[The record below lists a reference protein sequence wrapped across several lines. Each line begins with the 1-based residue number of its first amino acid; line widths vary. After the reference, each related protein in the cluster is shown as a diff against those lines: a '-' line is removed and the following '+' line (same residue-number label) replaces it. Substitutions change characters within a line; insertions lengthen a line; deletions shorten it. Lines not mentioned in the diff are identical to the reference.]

1 MEKNLGTAIVTGASS
16 GIGAVYADRLAARG
30 YDLVL
35 IARRRER
42 LEKLAVALRIKH
54 RRHIEVAQADL
65 ANEADLLRV
74 EALVSD
80 ASDVSFLI
88 NCAGSGALGMAAQV
102 PTSAVAAMLKVN
114 VIALTRLSMAAAK
127 RFAAAKSGSIIN
139 IGSILAL
146 MPAPGA
152 SSYSGS
158 KAYVL
163 NFSRALQSE
172 LQNSGVRV
180 QAVMPGPIRS
190 EFFGDTPAPF
200 PDQLFMSPETLVDT
214 ALAAYDQGEAVTF
227 PNLGSMDSWNAFEQA
242 RSVMVHGVT
251 QSGASAERY
260 SH

>member
-1 MEKNLGTAIVTGASS
+1 MGKKLGTAIVTGASS
-16 GIGAVYADRLAARG
+16 GIGAIYADRLAARG

-35 IARRRER
+35 IARRSER
-42 LEKLAVALRIKH
+42 LEKLAIELRSKH
-54 RRHIEVAQADL
+54 QRHIDVVQADL

-74 EALVSD
+74 EALVSE
-80 ASDVSFLI
+80 ASDVSFLV

-102 PTSAVAAMLKVN
+102 PTSAVADMLKVN
-114 VIALTRLSMAAAK
+114 VIALTRLSMAAAR
-127 RFAAAKSGSIIN
+127 RFAAASSGSIIN

-146 MPAPGA
+146 MPVPGA

-190 EFFGDTPAPF
+190 EFFANTPAPF

-214 ALAAYDQGEAVTF
+214 ALAAYDQGEVVTF
-227 PNLGSMDSWNAFEQA
+227 PNLGSIEPLSAFEQA
-242 RSVMVHGVT
+242 RSAMVHGVT
-251 QSGASAERY
+251 QSGVSAARY

>member
-1 MEKNLGTAIVTGASS
+1 MGKKLGTAIVTGASS
-16 GIGAVYADRLAARG
+16 GIGAIYADRLAARG

-35 IARRRER
+35 IARRSER
-42 LEKLAVALRIKH
+42 LEKLAIELRSKH
-54 RRHIEVAQADL
+54 QRHIDVVQADL

-74 EALVSD
+74 EALVSE
-80 ASDVSFLI
+80 ASDVSFLV

-102 PTSAVAAMLKVN
+102 PTSAVADMLKVN
-114 VIALTRLSMAAAK
+114 VIALTRLSMAAAR
-127 RFAAAKSGSIIN
+127 RFAAASSGSIIN

-146 MPAPGA
+146 MPVPGA

-190 EFFGDTPAPF
+190 EFFANTPAPF

-214 ALAAYDQGEAVTF
+214 ALAAYDQGEVVTF
-227 PNLGSMDSWNAFEQA
+227 PNLGSIEPWSAFEQA
-242 RSVMVHGVT
+242 RSAMVHGVT
-251 QSGASAERY
+251 QSGVSAARY

>member
-1 MEKNLGTAIVTGASS
+1 
-16 GIGAVYADRLAARG
+16 
-30 YDLVL
+30 
-35 IARRRER
+35 
-42 LEKLAVALRIKH
+42 
-54 RRHIEVAQADL
+54 
-65 ANEADLLRV
+65 
-74 EALVSD
+74 
-80 ASDVSFLI
+80 
-88 NCAGSGALGMAAQV
+88 MAAQV
-102 PTSAVAAMLKVN
+102 PTSAVADMLKVN
-114 VIALTRLSMAAAK
+114 VIALTRLSMAAAR
-127 RFAAAKSGSIIN
+127 RFAAASSGSIIN

-146 MPAPGA
+146 MPVPGA

-190 EFFGDTPAPF
+190 EFFANTPAPF

-214 ALAAYDQGEAVTF
+214 ALAAYDQGEVVTF
-227 PNLGSMDSWNAFEQA
+227 PNLGSIEPWSSFEQA

-251 QSGASAERY
+251 QSGVSAARY

>member
-1 MEKNLGTAIVTGASS
+1 MGKKLGTAIVTGASS
-16 GIGAVYADRLAARG
+16 GIGAIYADRLAARG

-35 IARRRER
+35 IARRSER
-42 LEKLAVALRIKH
+42 LEKLAIELRSKH
-54 RRHIEVAQADL
+54 QRHIDVVQADL

-74 EALVSD
+74 EALVSE
-80 ASDVSFLI
+80 ASDVSFLV

-102 PTSAVAAMLKVN
+102 PTSAVADMLKVN
-114 VIALTRLSMAAAK
+114 VIALTRLSMAAAR
-127 RFAAAKSGSIIN
+127 RFAATSSGSIIN

-146 MPAPGA
+146 MPVPGA

-190 EFFGDTPAPF
+190 EFFANTPAPF

-214 ALAAYDQGEAVTF
+214 ALAAYGQGEVVTF
-227 PNLGSMDSWNAFEQA
+227 PNLGSIEPWSAFEQA

-251 QSGASAERY
+251 QSGVSAARY

>member
-1 MEKNLGTAIVTGASS
+1 MGKKLGTAIVTGASS
-16 GIGAVYADRLAARG
+16 GIGAIYADRLAARG

-35 IARRRER
+35 IARRSER
-42 LEKLAVALRIKH
+42 LEKLAIELRGKH
-54 RRHIEVAQADL
+54 QRHIDVVQADL

-74 EALVSD
+74 EALVSE
-80 ASDVSFLI
+80 ASDVSFLV

-102 PTSAVAAMLKVN
+102 PTSAVADMLKVN
-114 VIALTRLSMAAAK
+114 VIALTRLSMAAAR
-127 RFAAAKSGSIIN
+127 RFAAASSGSIIN

-146 MPAPGA
+146 MPVAGA

-190 EFFGDTPAPF
+190 EFFANAPAPF

-214 ALAAYDQGEAVTF
+214 ALAAYDQGEVVTF
-227 PNLGSMDSWNAFEQA
+227 PNLGSIEPWSAFEQA

-251 QSGASAERY
+251 QSGVSAARY

>member
-1 MEKNLGTAIVTGASS
+1 MGKKLGTAIVTGASS
-16 GIGAVYADRLAARG
+16 GIGAIYADRLAARG

-35 IARRRER
+35 IARRSER
-42 LEKLAVALRIKH
+42 LEKLAIELRSKH
-54 RRHIEVAQADL
+54 HRHIDVVQADL

-74 EALVSD
+74 EALVSE
-80 ASDVSFLI
+80 ASDVSFLV

-102 PTSAVAAMLKVN
+102 PTSAVADMLKVN
-114 VIALTRLSMAAAK
+114 VIALTRLSMAAAR
-127 RFAAAKSGSIIN
+127 RFAAASSGSIIN

-146 MPAPGA
+146 MPVPGA

-158 KAYVL
+158 KSYVL

-180 QAVMPGPIRS
+180 QAVMPGPVRS
-190 EFFGDTPAPF
+190 EFFANTPAPF

-214 ALAAYDQGEAVTF
+214 ALAAYGQGEVVTF
-227 PNLGSMDSWNAFEQA
+227 PNLGSIEPWSAFEQA

-251 QSGASAERY
+251 QSGVSAARY

>member
-1 MEKNLGTAIVTGASS
+1 MGKKLGTAIVTGASS
-16 GIGAVYADRLAARG
+16 GIGAIYADRLAARG

-35 IARRRER
+35 IARRSER
-42 LEKLAVALRIKH
+42 LEKLAIELRSKH
-54 RRHIEVAQADL
+54 LRDIDVVQADL

-74 EALVSD
+74 EALVSE
-80 ASDVSFLI
+80 ASDVSFLV

-102 PTSAVAAMLKVN
+102 PTSAVADMLKVN
-114 VIALTRLSMAAAK
+114 VIALTRLSMAAAR
-127 RFAAAKSGSIIN
+127 RFAATSSGSIIN

-146 MPAPGA
+146 MPVPGA

-158 KAYVL
+158 KSYVL

-180 QAVMPGPIRS
+180 QAVMPGPVRS
-190 EFFGDTPAPF
+190 EFFANTPAPF

-214 ALAAYDQGEAVTF
+214 ALAAYDQGEVVTF
-227 PNLGSMDSWNAFEQA
+227 PNLGSIEPWSAFEQA

-251 QSGASAERY
+251 QSGVSAARY